1 MSSLSSKPQPDSAG
15 AVRLRCPGRAAALFA
30 GWQESIVFACLEG
43 RMGAVYA
50 DREAD
55 PAAAAALLGDFC
67 FFSGIPS
74 ESLIRTALAHRAKIL
89 VPRDREWEALLGRV
103 CGPRAVRAERY
114 AIRREPDVFD
124 RERLRRAVLSLPAGY
139 AVLPIGE
146 DLFGRCLSLPWGRDL
161 VSQYRDAADYVRNGL
176 GFAVLYEGQIVAGA
190 SSYAS
195 WSGGIEIEI
204 DTHADFRR
212 RGLAYAC
219 GAALILACL
228 DRGLYPSWDAAN
240 LPSVALAEKL
250 GYHRGEPYPVFLLG

>member
-1 MSSLSSKPQPDSAG
+1 
-15 AVRLRCPGRAAALFA
+15 
-30 GWQESIVFACLEG
+30 
-43 RMGAVYA
+43 MGAVYA

-67 FFSGIPS
+67 FFAGLPS
-74 ESLIRTALAHRAKIL
+74 EELARTALARRAKIL
-89 VPRDREWEALLGRV
+89 APRDREWETLLGRV

-176 GFAVLYEGQIVAGA
+176 GFVVLYEGQIVAGA

-204 DTHADFRR
+204 DTRPDQRR
-212 RGLAYAC
+212 QGLALAC
-219 GAALILACL
+219 GARLILECL
-228 DRGLYPSWDAAN
+228 DRGLYPSWDAHTEISAE
-240 LPSVALAEKL
+240 LAEKL
-250 GYHRGEPYPVFLLG
+250 GYHRGEEYRAYLVRPCG